1 MASGGYRGNAGRPL
15 DSNSFNAAKGKHDD
29 LWLTL
34 SEPSGVVPEWPLTDA
49 SDRELSLWEKL
60 WKRMQASQWETLGL
74 DIEVALYTRYLVE
87 AEEPGA
93 KSATRT
99 LVKQYQEL
107 LGLST
112 AGLKMQRWVI
122 PTSVSPVQS
131 GQSSRKPRSS
141 SRGRLKVVG
150 GDDD

>member
-15 DSNSFNAAKGKHDD
+15 DPNSFNAAKGKHDD
-29 LWLTL
+29 LWITLT
-34 SEPSGVVPEWPLTDA
+34 EPSGVIPEWPLTDW
-49 SDRELSLWEKL
+49 SSREESLWGKL
-60 WKRMQASQWETLGL
+60 WLRPQASQWEALGL
-74 DIEVALYTRYLVE
+74 DIEVALYVRYLVE
-87 AEEPGA
+87 AEEPDA

-112 AGLKMQRWVI
+112 AGLKMQRWI
-122 PTSVSPVQS
+122 ISGEALETQS
-131 GQSSRKPRSS
+131 HGSRKSRTS

-150 GDDD
+150 GSDD

>member
-15 DSNSFNAAKGKHDD
+15 DANSFNAAKGKHDD

-34 SEPSGVVPEWPLTDA
+34 SEASGVIPVWPLTEC
-49 SDRELSLWEKL
+49 SPREDQLWGKL
-60 WKRMQASQWETLGL
+60 WLRPQASQWEALGL
-74 DIEVALYTRYLVE
+74 DIEVALYVRYLVE
-87 AEEPGA
+87 AEEPDA

-122 PTSVSPVQS
+122 PAEQAPKSSVGAS
-131 GQSSRKPRSS
+131 KPKRQS

-150 GDDD
+150 GTDD

>member
-15 DSNSFNAAKGKHDD
+15 DANSFNAAKGKHDD

-34 SEPSGVVPEWPLTDA
+34 SEPSGVIPEWPLTDWN
-49 SDRELSLWEKL
+49 SREESLWGKL
-60 WKRMQASQWETLGL
+60 WLRPQASQWEALGL
-74 DIEVALYTRYLVE
+74 DIEVALYVRYLVE
-87 AEEPGA
+87 AEEPDA

-112 AGLKMQRWVI
+112 AGLKMQRWII
-122 PTSVSPVQS
+122 PVEQAPK
-131 GQSSRKPRSS
+131 SSTGGSKPKRQS

-150 GDDD
+150 GTDD

>member
-15 DSNSFNAAKGKHDD
+15 DPNSFNAAKGKHDD
-29 LWLTL
+29 LWITLT
-34 SEPSGVVPEWPLTDA
+34 EPSGVIPEWPLTDW
-49 SDRELSLWEKL
+49 SPREESLWGKL
-60 WKRMQASQWETLGL
+60 WLRPQASQWEALGL
-74 DIEVALYTRYLVE
+74 DIEVALYVRYLVE
-87 AEEPGA
+87 AEEPDA

-112 AGLKMQRWVI
+112 AGLKMQRWI
-122 PTSVSPVQS
+122 ISSEAPETQS
-131 GQSSRKPRSS
+131 HGSRKSRTS

-150 GDDD
+150 GSDD

>member
-15 DSNSFNAAKGKHDD
+15 DPNSFNAAKGKHDD
-29 LWLTL
+29 LWITLT
-34 SEPSGVVPEWPLTDA
+34 EPSGVIPEWPLTDWT
-49 SDRELSLWEKL
+49 SREESLWSKL
-60 WKRMQASQWETLGL
+60 WLRPQASQWEALGL
-74 DIEVALYTRYLVE
+74 DIEVALYVRYLVE
-87 AEEPGA
+87 AEEPDA

-122 PTSVSPVQS
+122 PVDQSSSVSKP
-131 GQSSRKPRSS
+131 SSKPKRQS

-150 GDDD
+150 GTDD